1 MDRTVARGGHPPLKG
16 AFSEKALSRGSSAH
30 YADVRYYEKTY
41 GTRDEDVA
49 FYRALVAKYAAA
61 RGSRS
66 RRPRPLRVLEIG
78 IGSGRIALPL
88 ARDGVAVTGVDLSAP
103 MLGELSRRL
112 EGEPAD
118 VRARVEPHEG
128 DMRALGTLP
137 LGDRFPLILCTFN
150 TFLHLYGREDVE
162 RFFAGVLSRL
172 APGGH
177 LVMDVA
183 VPHPEDLAR
192 DPDRAYGAPRFRDP
206 SSGKMVRYA
215 ERFSYDTASQ
225 VLFVSM
231 EFSPV
236 DGSTPWGQP
245 LAHRQF
251 FPQEIE
257 ALAHYNGLALV
268 SVAGGFEGEPL
279 DRFSDVAVWTFAAAA
294 KPRGRAKASRP
305 SGR

>member
-1 MDRTVARGGHPPLKG
+1 MKG

-30 YADVRYYEKTY
+30 YADVRYYDKTY
-41 GTRDEDVA
+41 GARDEDVA
-49 FYRALVAKYAAA
+49 FYRSLVGRYASERSPARRAK
-61 RGSRS
+61 
-66 RRPRPLRVLEIG
+66 PLRVLEIG
-78 IGSGRIALPL
+78 VGSGRIALPL
-88 ARDGVAVTGVDLSAP
+88 ARDGVAVTGVDLSSP
-103 MLGELSRRL
+103 MLTELARRL
-112 EGEPAD
+112 ELEPPE
-118 VRARVEPHEG
+118 VRARVTAHEG
-128 DMRALGTLP
+128 DMRALETLA
-137 LGDRFPLILCTFN
+137 LGPRFPLILCTFN
-150 TFLHLYGREDVE
+150 TFLHLYAREDVE
-162 RFFAGVLSRL
+162 RFFAGVRASL

-192 DPDRAYGAPRFRDP
+192 DPDRAFGAPRFRDP

-257 ALAHYNGLALV
+257 ALAHYNGFSLV
-268 SVAGGFEGEPL
+268 SVQGGFEGEPL
-279 DRFSDVAVWTFAAAA
+279 DRFSDVAVWAFAAAGRP
-294 KPRGRAKASRP
+294 KRG
-305 SGR
+305 

>member
-1 MDRTVARGGHPPLKG
+1 VKG
-16 AFSEKALSRGSSAH
+16 AFSDKALSRGSSAH

-41 GTRDEDVA
+41 GSRAEDVS
-49 FYRALVAKYAAA
+49 FYTALVSSHAEA
-61 RGSRS
+61 RGALSG
-66 RRPRPLRVLEIG
+66 RPFRVLEIG
-78 IGSGRIALPL
+78 VGSGRIALPL
-88 ARDGVAVTGVDLSAP
+88 ARGGVSVTGVDLSAP
-103 MLGELSRRL
+103 MLGELARKL
-112 EGEPAD
+112 EAEPAD
-118 VRARVEPHEG
+118 VAARVTAREG
-128 DMRALGTLP
+128 DMRSLGS
-137 LGDRFPLILCTFN
+137 LGLGARFPLILCTFN
-150 TFLHLYGREDVE
+150 TFLHLYSREDVE
-162 RFFAGVLSRL
+162 RFFAGVRAML

-192 DPDRAYGAPRFRDP
+192 DPERAFGAPRFRDP

-225 VLFVSM
+225 ILFVSM

-257 ALAHYNGLALV
+257 ALAHYNGFALV
-268 SVAGGFEGEPL
+268 SVSGGFEGEPL
-279 DRFSDVAVWTFAAAA
+279 DRFSDLAVWTFAAAKGSA
-294 KPRGRAKASRP
+294 RRG
-305 SGR
+305 